1 MPKGPSSKKTKQLLS
16 KIRTA
21 QWDPTTPQG
30 QRMRS
35 KHKDAWDPATP
46 KGRERRKKH
55 SEHFSGK
62 PKVGYHLKTDSPSD
76 DIAMR
81 ECLGLGCGRMFKS
94 WGNGNRIC
102 DRCKSTEGWSNH
114 NFSLHQGG

>member
-35 KHKDAWDPATP
+35 KHKTAWDINTP
-46 KGRERRKKH
+46 EGRERRKRH
-55 SEHFSGK
+55 SELYTGK
-62 PKVGYHLKTDSPSD
+62 PKAGFHPQTDSPSD

-81 ECLGLGCGRMFKS
+81 ECLGCGRMFKS
-94 WGNGNRIC
+94 WGPANRIC
-102 DRCKSTEGWSNH
+102 NRCKNKEGWSNH
-114 NFSLHQGG
+114 NFSLHPGQEG